1 MHTAARRISSRSSR
15 SFLAV
20 HFILL
25 CPSSIQRHDAHV
37 GTALCRDQNCAAHGI
52 SLDGQLQDMGVREF
66 TTCDFIDQ
74 TDKFGE
80 ASVAP
85 KPPSHNAMCQYD
97 ILTTLSNSRLVLQHL
112 GAFFFW
118 GGLSFLF
125 FSPLNSCALHV
136 LARCFHCP
144 KLQSCIL
151 CCSTKAGQTT
161 YNAPRIS
168 ITR

>member
-97 ILTTLSNSRLVLQHL
+97 ILADAIQWPACITALRRLLL
-112 GAFFFW
+112 FSYC
-118 GGLSFLF
+118 LSFL